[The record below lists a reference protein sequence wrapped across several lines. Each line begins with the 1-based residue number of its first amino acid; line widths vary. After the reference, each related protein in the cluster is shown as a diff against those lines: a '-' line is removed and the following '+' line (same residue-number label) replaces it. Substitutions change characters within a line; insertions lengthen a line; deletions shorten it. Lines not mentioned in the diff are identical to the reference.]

1 MVRRWLSETGHEWY
15 AASYTW
21 LTEPL
26 FTVGKE
32 PFSAANILKL
42 LLFII
47 VLFWASRGLRRFLAR
62 RVLPGLKLDPG
73 TSYALAN
80 LVSYCVM
87 TVGLLVGLQT
97 SGVNLST
104 LTVIF
109 GALGVGIGFGLQTIA
124 ANFISGLII
133 LLERP
138 VQVGDRIQLGELH
151 GRVVRIRARAT
162 EVLTNDNIAV
172 IVPNSEFISQ
182 RVINWSHGDDKIRIR
197 VPVGVAY
204 ESDVGDVKRALLEA
218 ASTVDALLQDPAP
231 SVRLTAFGDSG
242 MKFELLV
249 WTSQLLQRRGEC
261 ISRVNFAVHE
271 TLRRYGIEIP
281 LPQHEIR
288 LRAPVPSKA
297 AATGGPDLE
306 DGTVRGDG

>member
-1 MVRRWLSETGHEWY
+1 VVRRWLSETGHDWY

-32 PFSAANILKL
+32 SFSAANILKL
-42 LLFII
+42 LLFVI
-47 VLFWASRGLRRFLAR
+47 VLIWASRGLRRFLAS
-62 RVLPGLKLDPG
+62 RVLPGLKIDPG

-138 VQVGDRIQLGELH
+138 IQVGDRIQLGELH

-172 IVPNSEFISQ
+172 IVPNSDFISQ

-197 VPVGVAY
+197 VPVGVSY
-204 ESDVGDVKRALLEA
+204 ESDVGEVKKALLEA
-218 ASTVDALLQDPAP
+218 AGTVDALLKEPAP
-231 SVRLTAFGDSG
+231 SVRLTAFGDSAIR
-242 MKFELLV
+242 FELLV

-261 ISRVNFAVHE
+261 VSRVNFAIHE

-281 LPQHEIR
+281 LPQHELR
-288 LRAPVPSKA
+288 LRTPIPPKA
-297 AATGGPDLE
+297 VETGGPE
-306 DGTVRGDG
+306 IRDGLGRGNG